1 MRSKTYDKTCAFIFA
16 RGGSKGV
23 RGKNIRE
30 LAGKPLIGYAIECAK
45 ESRFVSRVVVSTDN
59 EEIAKVALSFGAD
72 VPFMRPHEL
81 AGDESPEWL
90 AWQHALGEVKK
101 LYGAESCPVFVSV
114 PATCPLRSASDVD
127 ACVEALG
134 ADSKADIAITV
145 TASHSNPYFTMVTE
159 DAEGYAQLAARPEKP
174 IARRQDAPK
183 VMDIVGVAYA
193 ARPEFVMSSKGMWDG
208 RVKCVEVAQERA
220 LDIDTEHDFLMA
232 ELLMNWQRHRDSSQ

>member
-1 MRSKTYDKTCAFIFA
+1 MSNKTCAFIFA

-23 RGKNIRE
+23 RGKNIRD
-30 LAGKPLIGYAIECAK
+30 LAGKPLIAYAIETAK
-45 ESRFVSRVVVSTDN
+45 KSRFVERVIVSTDD
-59 EEIAKVALSFGAD
+59 EEIAKVALSSGAD
-72 VPFMRPHEL
+72 VPFMRPAEL
-81 AGDESPEWL
+81 AGDASPEWL

-101 LYGAESCPVFVSV
+101 IYGADSCPVFVSV
-114 PATCPLRSASDVD
+114 PATCPFRSVD
-127 ACVEALG
+127 DIDNCIEALVG
-134 ADSKADIAITV
+134 DKKADIAITV

-159 DAEGYAQLAARPEKP
+159 DADGYAQLAAKPQNP

-193 ARPEFVMSSKGMWDG
+193 ARPEFVMAAKGMWEG

-232 ELLMNWQRHRDSSQ
+232 ELLMRWQRHREEA